1 MYIFVA
7 MEEELMLDHQVCFPI
22 YALYREIVQQYR
34 PMLDKLDLTYPQY
47 LVLLVMW
54 EHPLQTV
61 NQIGQRLRLD
71 SGTLTPLLKRM
82 EQKGL
87 ISRRRSAQD
96 ERTVEI
102 SLTDTG
108 KELSTNA
115 KCIPGQMLDEM
126 GITLEELLQL
136 KTIANKILNR
146 NH

>member
-1 MYIFVA
+1 MFTFVA

-34 PMLDKLDLTYPQY
+34 PLLDKLDLTYPQY

-87 ISRRRSAQD
+87 IARKRSLQD

-102 SLTDTG
+102 SLTDAG
-108 KELSTNA
+108 QQLSASA
-115 KCIPGQMLDEM
+115 KCIPGQMLTEM
-126 GITLEELLQL
+126 GITLEELMQL
-136 KTIANKILNR
+136 KTIASKILNR